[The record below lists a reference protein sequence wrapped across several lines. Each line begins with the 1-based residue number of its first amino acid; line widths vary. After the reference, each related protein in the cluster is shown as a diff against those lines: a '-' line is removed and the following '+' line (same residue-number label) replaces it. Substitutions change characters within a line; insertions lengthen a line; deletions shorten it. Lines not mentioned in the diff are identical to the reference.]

1 MWRKVE
7 GKEFDVEKLANLLVE
22 EYGIDQEVAKKDAKA
37 ISEKWIET
45 GLVK

>member
-1 MWRKVE
+1 MTVFV
-7 GKEFDVEKLANLLVE
+7 GKEFDEEMLANLLIG
-22 EYGIDQEVAKKDAKA
+22 EYGIDFELAFKDAKA